1 MANLRILIADDSPD
15 FRKSVRMMLA
25 FERDVEVVA
34 VARDGQEALEMARNL
49 RPDVA
54 VLDVNMPRVDGLTA
68 IQLMTKIS
76 PATVCVVMSS
86 EAEREMLR
94 KAMSA
99 GVRDYLIKPFTP
111 EEFITAV
118 RRAAAQS
125 VEAQQKAEAARVA
138 QAERERYLNQ
148 LVHSYLKTGRMDD
161 QAAQAYAEYIQGPNA
176 DASVMARLAEIFCA
190 RRDWRPLRLIC
201 ERMEKLAPS
210 Q

>member
-25 FERDVEVVA
+25 FEQGVEVVA
-34 VARDGQEALEMARNL
+34 VARDGQEALEMAKNL

-54 VLDVNMPRVDGLTA
+54 VMDVNMPRIDGLTA
-68 IQLMTKIS
+68 IQALAKIS

-86 EAEREMLR
+86 EGERDMLR

-99 GVRDYLIKPFTP
+99 GVREYLIKPFTP
-111 EEFITAV
+111 EEFVGAV

-125 VEAQQKAEAARVA
+125 VETQHKAEAART
-138 QAERERYLNQ
+138 AEVERDRYLNQ
-148 LVHSYLKTGRMDD
+148 LVMSYLKTGRMDD
-161 QAAQAYAEYIQGPNA
+161 QAAQVYAEYIQRPNV
-176 DASVMARLAEIFCA
+176 DPSVMARLAEIFCA

-201 ERMEKLAPS
+201 ERMEKLTPP